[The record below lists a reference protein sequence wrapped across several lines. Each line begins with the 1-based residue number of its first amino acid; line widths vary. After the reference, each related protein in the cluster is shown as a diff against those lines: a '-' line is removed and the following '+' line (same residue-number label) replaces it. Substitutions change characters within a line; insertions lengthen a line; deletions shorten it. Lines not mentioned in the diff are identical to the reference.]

1 MKKLI
6 AIAALA
12 LLHFNAFTQNM
23 ELNGSGKIITKS
35 FDLKDFD
42 KLELRDLNGKIDL
55 QIGKP
60 FFISADI
67 DDNIIDLLEVKN
79 EGGKLSLSFKGNKN
93 NKRYIEKTN
102 IKIKIC
108 MPAITEIDH
117 NGNSE
122 LLVTGIN
129 GGNLKLS
136 NRDNGNST
144 LKGFIDFL
152 EITKKGNGNINAYEL
167 TTKIAEINAKGNG
180 ELYINVNERLQA
192 IASGNGNVTNK
203 GKAGFGGNS
212 SASGNAS
219 LIKK

>member
-6 AIAALA
+6 TIATVALFN
-12 LLHFNAFTQNM
+12 FNAFSQNM
-23 ELNGSGKIITKS
+23 ELNGSGKTTAKS

-42 KLELRDLNGKIDL
+42 KLELKDLNGKIEV
-55 QIGKP
+55 QNGKP
-60 FFISADI
+60 FSISAEI
-67 DDNIIDLLEVKN
+67 DDNIIDLIEVKN
-79 EGGKLSLSFKGNKN
+79 EAGKLSLSFKGNKN
-93 NKRYIEKTN
+93 NKLYIEKTN

-108 MPAITEIDH
+108 MPVITEIDH

-136 NRDNGNST
+136 NLDNGNST
-144 LKGFIDFL
+144 FKGNIDFL
-152 EITKKGNGNINAYEL
+152 EITKKGNGDINANEL
-167 TTKIAEINAKGNG
+167 ITKMAEINAKGNG
-180 ELYINVNERLQA
+180 EVYINVNDKLQA
-192 IASGNGNVTNK
+192 IVSGNGNVTNI
-203 GKAGFGGNS
+203 GKAGFGSDS